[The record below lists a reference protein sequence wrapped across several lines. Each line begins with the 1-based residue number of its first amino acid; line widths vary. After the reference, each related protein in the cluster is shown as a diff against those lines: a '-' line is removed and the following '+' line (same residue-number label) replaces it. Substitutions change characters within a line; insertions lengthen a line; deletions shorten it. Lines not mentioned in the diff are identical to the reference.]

1 MLSKEATVHHYFYET
16 HQELRE
22 HLKTY
27 LVAYNFAKRLKALKG
42 LTPYEF
48 ICQKWQ
54 EQPDRFS
61 NNPYHLTLGLYT

>member
-22 HLKTY
+22 YLKTY
-27 LVAYNFAKRLKALKG
+27 LAAYNFAKRLKALK
-42 LTPYEF
+42 
-48 ICQKWQ
+48 WQ
-54 EQPDRFS
+54 EQPGRFS